1 LVQTST
7 VVAGSMDA
15 HSMDGVVEPNVLL
28 LA

>member
-7 VVAGSMDA
+7 VVAGSMDT
-15 HSMDGVVEPNVLL
+15 HSMDGVVEPDVLL